1 MMRPCPI
8 CENEKAEILHSQRF
22 VLPEGHPLNSGY
34 DIVCCNICG
43 FVYADTAVTQAA
55 YDHFYAQYSKY
66 EDRKTGTGGVDNEW
80 DHKRV
85 AETALQVA
93 EFINNPNARILDV
106 GCANGGLL
114 KAMKDLGYNHT
125 LGIDPAPACVEN
137 TRLLGVDAE
146 VGSLFQ
152 PLRQEPFECV
162 VLSHVLEHVQ
172 DLKKAMEW
180 IHTVLNS
187 NGYIYI
193 EVPDALRYTDF
204 VDAPF
209 QDFNTEHIN
218 HFSITSLQN
227 LLQTNDFEPL
237 EWGGKV
243 IPASAN
249 KPYPAIY
256 CFAKPNDPPKQDPQ
270 IKKDNDLKEKI
281 ISYNKLSRQILDQ
294 IESRLS
300 ISLSESKHVVVW
312 GTGQLAMK
320 LLVETSLAQ
329 ADILAF
335 VDSNPINQG
344 RILRGIKVIAPE
356 EVSYFTEPILITS
369 TLHQQSITEQITKM
383 GLQNKLILL
392 KD

>member
-1 MMRPCPI
+1 MRPCPI
-8 CENEKAEILHSQRF
+8 CNNEKADILHSQRF
-22 VLPEGHPLNSGY
+22 ALPEGHPLSDGY
-34 DIVCCNICG
+34 NVVCCDACG

-66 EDRKTGTGGVDNEW
+66 EDKKTGTGGVDNEW
-80 DHKRV
+80 DRKRV
-85 AETALQVA
+85 EETARQIA
-93 EFINNPNARILDV
+93 DFINNPTMRILDV

-114 KAMKDLGYNHT
+114 KALQDLGYKQVR
-125 LGIDPAPACVEN
+125 GIDPSPACVEN

-152 PLRQEPFECV
+152 PLKQAAFDCV
-162 VLSHVLEHVQ
+162 VLSHTLEHVQ
-172 DLKKAMEW
+172 DLKPAMNW
-180 IHTVLNS
+180 IRSATNS

-193 EVPDALRYTDF
+193 EVPDAARYADF

-218 HFSITSLQN
+218 HFSTTSLQN
-227 LLQTNDFEPL
+227 LLRVNGYEPIL
-237 EWGGKV
+237 SGDKV

-256 CFAKPNDPPKQDPQ
+256 CFGKLMSLQNHDLR
-270 IKKDNDLKEKI
+270 INKDEDLRGKI
-281 ISYNKLSRQILDQ
+281 NKYIMLSRQILDD
-294 IESRLS
+294 IEIRLS
-300 ISLSESKHVVVW
+300 AVLSTSKRVIVW

-320 LLVETSLAQ
+320 LLVETSLAN

-344 RILRGIKVIAPE
+344 KILRGIKVIAPE
-356 EVSYFTEPILITS
+356 QAAQFSEPILITS
-369 TLHQQSITEQITKM
+369 TLHQQSIAEQIHKM
-383 GLQNKLILL
+383 GLKNKLILL